1 MLIIFYN
8 KILQRTTYKRIIL
21 ALIFVILISIA
32 AISINMHLI
41 PAILVFFLFNFISI
55 FIILMIYLKIRI
67 YFINRKI
74 SIPHFRSEDMFYGMG
89 LNDAVIQELLS
100 HKNNEEVLIAEYDQD
115 NKIFSYIGD
124 IPLFSKF
131 IVTQNEFKSRST
143 NRVSIVLF
151 KGEVLIKKKYA
162 SPRMFFSELF
172 VLYFLRNVKDT
183 PDLKKFNLYNLV
195 TYQTF
200 VPGKNLGS
208 ELTRYGISVSDQYQL
223 DVNYNKLKSG
233 NPFNQEIN
241 YASFKILM
249 ANVIKH
255 DFIPDLY
262 LLLND
267 IHEKGVIINDLKFGN
282 ILTFG
287 DKPFLIDFD
296 RSDICFPKTK
306 KLYYKIS
313 EEVKKIDFLFSSFEN
328 PESRIYE
335 RDANHG
341 GG

>member
-1 MLIIFYN
+1 
-8 KILQRTTYKRIIL
+8 
-21 ALIFVILISIA
+21 
-32 AISINMHLI
+32 
-41 PAILVFFLFNFISI
+41 
-55 FIILMIYLKIRI
+55 
-67 YFINRKI
+67 
-74 SIPHFRSEDMFYGMG
+74 MG